1 MRTFLSPQ
9 VSREFIAEHSTLSR
23 RQRASSDYVRT
34 PGKRDTRTRASFDTA
49 GPSSKL
55 VDTTIERNDSTM
67 STTAT
72 VSVPMVARRYRAT
85 SIDIQRRSLPSELPH
100 LKSQPSLIDDL
111 ADYVLPSAASERV
124 PTKAWAAS
132 PTLPVPSISV
142 TSSLTIGHTL
152 PAVCEGAS
160 TANRTSSESSSQSDV
175 DNKNTQLPLL
185 QTHLS
190 DERPVPLQQ
199 QDSTE
204 TIAPTKSQEDSA
216 SRRASSVGPEHTP
229 LSLGSI
235 VSVTIFTDDEPIQRP
250 SSQRPSQRFA
260 KRTFH
265 ASSNK
270 SYIASPSPTIATIPE
285 PTDSSLS
292 TEKQVVASH
301 DADSTLVSIPP
312 PSPHIPVDEIPPPL
326 PPRPTTNKKSQP
338 VPATPT
344 SPSEELADDDIVLSV
359 LRQRLRSQSNV
370 KKMAEDLVRAK
381 DAGEST
387 PTEAQTP
394 VATTEEQAQ
403 VAKAE
408 EQAQVAKAEEKENE
422 FQKEISV
429 RESASPVPSI
439 ENDSQR
445 EEDRKPMSAQAKR
458 RAAHAR
464 RMALAF
470 GNGA

>member
-9 VSREFIAEHSTLSR
+9 VSREFIAEHSTLFR

-34 PGKRDTRTRASFDTA
+34 PGKRDTRTRASFDTT

-111 ADYVLPSAASERV
+111 AEYVLPSAASERV
-124 PTKAWAAS
+124 PTKAWATS
-132 PTLPVPSISV
+132 PTLSVPSISV
-142 TSSLTIGHTL
+142 TSSPTIGHTL
-152 PAVCEGAS
+152 PAVYEGAS
-160 TANRTSSESSSQSDV
+160 TANRTSSESSSQNDV
-175 DNKNTQLPLL
+175 DNKNTQLPL

-190 DERPVPLQQ
+190 DERPAPLQQ

-229 LSLGSI
+229 LSPGSI

-250 SSQRPSQRFA
+250 SSQRPSQRLA
-260 KRTFH
+260 KRTSH

-270 SYIASPSPTIATIPE
+270 SYIASPSPTIVAIPK
-285 PTDSSLS
+285 PTAPSLS
-292 TEKQVVASH
+292 TEKEVVASH
-301 DADSTLVSIPP
+301 DADSTPVSIPP
-312 PSPHIPVDEIPPPL
+312 PSPHIPIDEIPPPL
-326 PPRPTTNKKSQP
+326 PPRPTTNEVSQP

-344 SPSEELADDDIVLSV
+344 SPSEELADDDVVLSV

-381 DAGEST
+381 GAGEST

-394 VATTEEQAQ
+394 VAATQEQAQ
-403 VAKAE
+403 AE
-408 EQAQVAKAEEKENE
+408 KEKQKENE

-429 RESASPVPSI
+429 RDAASPVPS
-439 ENDSQR
+439 NGSLLD
-445 EEDRKPMSAQAKR
+445 EERKQMSAQAKR

-470 GNGA
+470 GDGA